1 MSSIGISINNVLR
14 AVYVRNNFIRLLLK
28 AYNCIVFTDFQ
39 PMKYSPFE
47 TLNLGFILK
56 PFLKF
61 RVKFQPRCYKTYSY
75 TKKNLRTKLVRN

>member
-1 MSSIGISINNVLR
+1 
-14 AVYVRNNFIRLLLK
+14 
-28 AYNCIVFTDFQ
+28 
-39 PMKYSPFE
+39 MKFSPFE

-61 RVKFQPRCYKTYSY
+61 RVKFQPRSYKTYSY